1 MAAVSFRLRRSD
13 DIGSTLRYAA
23 STDLAIRSDYYLEPS
38 SNLGTSYFSASV
50 MDAYLENGH
59 YKSQIDIELS
69 LETALASTLTTT
81 IQPIGV
87 VVVASTYGEPLTIE
101 DGESIFSW
109 NSSQYS
115 ETFTH
120 YSTRYT
126 EQQRVYYSLFVQY
139 GTTTVTWYER
149 VGTLNVLLPILYN
162 SISNLWDKIPE
173 YYKQLDQL
181 TGNSDLYRFLTLFG
195 WEIDKTRTLIDEVM
209 VFNDPLLAPPVI
221 LDKLAKQ
228 LGIEITTQDLG
239 TSKLRAILYN
249 VFTLRKS
256 KGTIPGTINYVAAL
270 SGCKTTYNKTT
281 SNFNIYTQR
290 VNMLS
295 DPKFKET
302 SLNNAYGYPASIN
315 RLPFTLRGTSDG
327 SSLRDPART
336 DLAIRGAT
344 TNSSGY
350 AAYEYTTN
358 RYTSTAASVGWGV
371 YTYGSAMVS
380 SGASYPVIDH
390 IQYYG
395 NDLQGASVPVVV
407 SNANG
412 IKITIPITATGN
424 QEVVVYGRKPFK
436 FVDEVDYYTS
446 FNASLSGASFNNFR
460 FVKQDDVVS
469 YLEIATPDALGEPL
483 FYDDWNTVKA
493 ETGNRFYQSVDTFYN
508 SGTPNTSTFGR
519 FAVKM
524 PSTTEPTLNTDV
536 VVPTLTFTAK
546 PGDSIVIS
554 EWMVEPNGLGKYFD
568 GDTTTGGF
576 IRQTNQVSAVGISDY
591 RWGTGGGASNQD
603 FSYYTL
609 DYGRVVPTVERIL
622 YNNLMPITMLGNY
635 TVTWDVLPGD

>member
-1 MAAVSFRLRRSD
+1 MTAVSFRLRRSD
-13 DIGSTLRYAA
+13 DIGSNLRYEGG
-23 STDLAIRSDYYLEPS
+23 TDTSIRSDYYVEPAT
-38 SNLGTSYFSASV
+38 NLGTSYFSASII
-50 MDAYLENGH
+50 DAYLESDY
-59 YKSQIDIELS
+59 YKSQVEIDLS
-69 LETALASTLTTT
+69 LEKELASTLTTA

-87 VVVASTYGEPLTIE
+87 VLVASTYGEPLTIE

-109 NSSQYS
+109 DYTTYS
-115 ETFTH
+115 ELYMH

-126 EQQRVYYSLFVQY
+126 EQQRVYYSLFIQY
-139 GTTTVTWYER
+139 GTTTATWYER
-149 VGTLNVLLPILYN
+149 VGTVNVLMPILYN
-162 SISNLWDKIPE
+162 STSNLWDKVPE
-173 YYKQLDQL
+173 YYKQLDQSI
-181 TGNSDLYRFLTLFG
+181 GANSLYKFLDLFG
-195 WEIDKTRTLIDEVM
+195 WELDKTRTLIDEVM

-228 LGIEITTQDLG
+228 LGVEITTKDLG
-239 TSKLRAILYN
+239 TSKLRAILNN

-256 KGTIPGTINYVAAL
+256 KGTIPGTLEYISAL
-270 SGCKTTYNKTT
+270 SGCKATYNTT
-281 SNFNIYTQR
+281 TGNFNIYTQR

-302 SLNNAYGYPASIN
+302 SLNSVYGYPATIS
-315 RLPFTLRGTSDG
+315 RTPFTLRGTSDG
-327 SSLRDPART
+327 SSLRNTART
-336 DLAIRGAT
+336 DLSIRGAT

-350 AAYEYTTN
+350 ITYEYATN
-358 RYTSTAASVGWGV
+358 NYTSTAASVGWGV

-380 SGASYPVIDH
+380 TGASYPVIDH

-395 NDLQGASVPVVV
+395 NDLHGASVPVVV

-412 IKITIPITATGN
+412 IKITIPATATGN
-424 QEVVVYGRKPFK
+424 QEVVVYGRKPFR
-436 FVDEVDYYTS
+436 FVDEVSYYTS
-446 FNASLSGASFNNFR
+446 FNTVLSGASFNNFR
-460 FVKQDDVVS
+460 FITQDNVVA
-469 YLEIATPDALGEPL
+469 YMEAVTPDAVGEPL
-483 FYDDWNTVKA
+483 FYDDWNAPKA
-493 ETGNRFYQSVDTFYN
+493 STNNRFYKSVDTYYDT
-508 SGTPNTSTFGR
+508 GLPETSTFGR

-524 PSTTEPTLNTDV
+524 PSTYEPTLNTDV
-536 VVPTLTFTAK
+536 IVPALTFTAK

-554 EWMVEPNGLGKYFD
+554 DWLVEPNGLGQYFD

-591 RWGTGGGASNQD
+591 RWGPGGGSPNQD

-622 YNNLMPITMLGNY
+622 YNNLIPITMLGSY

>member
-1 MAAVSFRLRRSD
+1 MTAVSFRLRRSD
-13 DIGSTLRYAA
+13 DIGSNLRYEG
-23 STDLAIRSDYYLEPS
+23 STDLSIRSDYYVEPAT
-38 SNLGTSYFSASV
+38 NLGISYFSASV
-50 MDAYLENGH
+50 LDAYLENN
-59 YKSQIDIELS
+59 YYTSQVEINLS
-69 LETALASTLTTT
+69 LETALASTLTTA
-81 IQPIGV
+81 IQPVGV

-109 NSSQYS
+109 DSTRYS
-115 ETFTH
+115 EIYMH

-126 EQQRVYYSLFVQY
+126 EQQRVYYSLFIKY
-139 GTTTVTWYER
+139 GTTTSTWYER
-149 VGTLNVLLPILYN
+149 VATLNVLMPILYN
-162 SISNLWDKIPE
+162 SINNLWNKIPE
-173 YYKQLDQL
+173 YYKQLDQSI
-181 TGNSDLYRFLTLFG
+181 GNSDLYKFLDLFG
-195 WEIDKTRTLIDEVM
+195 WELDKTRTLIDEVM

-228 LGIEITTQDLG
+228 LGVEITTQDLG
-239 TSKLRAILYN
+239 TSKLRAILNN

-256 KGTIPGTINYVAAL
+256 KGTIPGTVEYLASL
-270 SGCKTTYNKTT
+270 SGCKVKYNTAT

-302 SLNNAYGYPASIN
+302 SLNSVYGYPATIS
-315 RLPFTLRGTSDG
+315 RSPFTVRGTSDG
-327 SSLRDPART
+327 SSLRNTART
-336 DLAIRGAT
+336 DLSLRGAT
-344 TNSSGY
+344 TNNSGY
-350 AAYEYTTN
+350 ATYEYATN
-358 RYTSTAASVGWGV
+358 RYTNTAASVGWGV

-390 IQYYG
+390 VQYYG
-395 NDLQGASVPVVV
+395 NNLQGASVPVVV

-412 IKITIPITATGN
+412 IKITIPATATGN
-424 QEVVVYGRKPFK
+424 QQVVVYGRKPFK
-436 FVDEVDYYTS
+436 FVDEVSYYTS
-446 FNASLSGASFNNFR
+446 FSVSLSGASFNNFR
-460 FVKQDDVVS
+460 FIKQNDVITYMEAV
-469 YLEIATPDALGEPL
+469 TPDAIGEPL
-483 FYDDWNTVKA
+483 FYDTWNATQA
-493 ETGNRFYQSVDTFYN
+493 QTNNRFYQSIDTLYG
-508 SGTPNTSTFGR
+508 SGTPNTSTYGR

-524 PSTTEPTLNTDV
+524 PSTTESTLNTDV
-536 VVPTLTFTAK
+536 VVPALTFTAK

-554 EWMVEPNGLGKYFD
+554 DWLVEPNGLGKYFD

-591 RWGTGGGASNQD
+591 RWGPGGGATNQD